1 MVRHEYENPNGNVVG
16 GLERQELRAAD
27 LFFQRGRKDRQYA
40 GSTLLAMLCDNAEL
54 QPHLPQIWL
63 PKDTTHSKMSD
74 ALWRKFISALDDKY
88 PQQLWAGTSGWM
100 TAPVFGVV
108 LRLLRER
115 VDSILGQDYAVVL
128 VFDAAG
134 AHANKEVFQ
143 LAVSLNMV
151 IVLIPG
157 QLTWLLQ
164 MLDVKVFGRLK
175 ATLRQEFMRARMASA
190 TGHLEPHQWVDI
202 SVQAVDTLLVRTSW
216 PRAFD
221 SMRVPAPEVPA
232 WSYKRLQA
240 IAPPEDALPLM
251 PFTPDQLD
259 AILGRHRVELV
270 PLLFEEPVRLM
281 PPAAQLALRDRLRS
295 ERQSALALEA
305 PPAAPAGDGA
315 LRLAPVSAAP
325 PPPGADCIARRVA
338 LRRRSASVLDLDP
351 DE

>member
-1 MVRHEYENPNGNVVG
+1 
-16 GLERQELRAAD
+16 
-27 LFFQRGRKDRQYA
+27 
-40 GSTLLAMLCDNAEL
+40 
-54 QPHLPQIWL
+54 
-63 PKDTTHSKMSD
+63 
-74 ALWRKFISALDDKY
+74 
-88 PQQLWAGTSGWM
+88 
-100 TAPVFGVV
+100 
-108 LRLLRER
+108 
-115 VDSILGQDYAVVL
+115 
-128 VFDAAG
+128 
-134 AHANKEVFQ
+134 
-143 LAVSLNMV
+143 
-151 IVLIPG
+151 
-157 QLTWLLQ
+157 
-164 MLDVKVFGRLK
+164 
-175 ATLRQEFMRARMASA
+175 MRARMASA
-190 TGHLEPHQWVDI
+190 TGRLEPHQWVDI

-251 PFTPDQLD
+251 PFTPEQLD